1 MDAIAMDGVLAAR
14 LEAAELSALMA
25 EAAGLRDVAHGRVV
39 SYSRKVFIPLTKL
52 CRDVCHYCTFA
63 ERPKKGVAA

>member
-1 MDAIAMDGVLAAR
+1 MDAIATDGALAAR

-52 CRDVCHYCTFA
+52 CRHPLSP
-63 ERPKKGVAA
+63 R